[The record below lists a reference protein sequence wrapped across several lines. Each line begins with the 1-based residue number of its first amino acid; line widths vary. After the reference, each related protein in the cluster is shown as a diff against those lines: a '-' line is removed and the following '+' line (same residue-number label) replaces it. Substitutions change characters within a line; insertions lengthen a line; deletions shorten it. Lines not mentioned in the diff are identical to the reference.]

1 MNASP
6 SPDLTGSSKLFSSA
20 AQSFGARAF
29 TLPVIAIAGL
39 LLTRLVVSNVGE
51 AGYATYALIV
61 GLVALVP
68 FLDLGIGAAV
78 TDAVS
83 RRDSSPAGDVAS
95 VIHRSVRI
103 LGLLALGVI
112 AVSWIFAGL
121 GLWAP
126 ILGVPNSS
134 DVEIA
139 SAIGFTLFGISI
151 PLSLGARILQGAERN
166 YIAVGLQTL
175 MALTGLFVV
184 AIAAWLNAP
193 LWVYVSGPFLGAVV
207 VAISTTLI
215 ASRVT
220 GISLFSSSHVAPSPS
235 VARLLPI
242 AGPMVIISLAEPVAW
257 QADRLILS
265 HFSTVNAVAT
275 YSLVFALF
283 APLSSLVAASGNS
296 LWPLFAKRRVADTL
310 RVRDLLTT
318 TAGFAGLGVL
328 LAGALVAIG
337 PFLTRFMSKGT
348 INVPT
353 SLFMAFGIVIII
365 VSAWAPSAMTLT
377 YPKGLRFMAGL
388 TMAQVVTNIPL
399 SIVLASKYGAV
410 GPVVASG
417 IVIAVALAAGFAF
430 AVREIR
436 GKTMSTE
443 SATT

>member
-235 VARLLPI
+235 V
-242 AGPMVIISLAEPVAW
+242 GPMVIISLAEPVAW